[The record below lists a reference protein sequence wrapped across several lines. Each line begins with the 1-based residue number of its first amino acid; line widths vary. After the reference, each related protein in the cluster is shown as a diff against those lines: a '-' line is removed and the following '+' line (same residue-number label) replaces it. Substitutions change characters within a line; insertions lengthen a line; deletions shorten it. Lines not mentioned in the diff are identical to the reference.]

1 MRQPQPLVARLTSIR
16 RPRFCYGYT
25 SMLSDSSVGMAFSAQ
40 GAALSTSREQS
51 RVTAALCGT
60 LFFTMLPVTMMVP
73 VLKEIVTERFGT
85 GTFAA
90 HFFMSINMIGAILT
104 APLTASLADRAAQRK
119 TVLLIALI
127 FNLTTL
133 TLMPLADSF
142 ALFMTLRFFEGAFHV
157 LAISTIMA
165 CAADWAD
172 PTREGR
178 QMGMM
183 GASLIFGT
191 ACGAPMGGMIG
202 QSNPMMV
209 FALGVVCVAIG
220 TVLTFALIREAPGRA
235 RCTRFVET
243 IDLLRTRHTLLIPYA
258 FSFVDR
264 FCVGVI
270 VSSFVLFLGE
280 AHGYSPAQR
289 GGLLALFLFPFAILC
304 YPAGR
309 LADRYGRAVLMIAG
323 NASFGLAFA
332 AYGIAPESWLPAL
345 MLASGVFSAMFFS
358 PNLAMCGDLAP
369 PHQRAAA
376 FAGFNMAGS
385 LGFLCGP
392 LVGGAVHRF
401 ATPSLGS
408 LRAYSLA
415 FAVAGVVVLG
425 CALVFGPSLIRLS
438 KKE

>member
-1 MRQPQPLVARLTSIR
+1 MVL
-16 RPRFCYGYT
+16 
-25 SMLSDSSVGMAFSAQ
+25 
-40 GAALSTSREQS
+40 GADTLAATSRVQS
-51 RVTAALCGT
+51 RVSLALCGV
-60 LFFTMLPVTMMVP
+60 LFLIMLPVTMMVP
-73 VLKEIVTERFGT
+73 VLKEIVSERFGA
-85 GTFAA
+85 GTFSA
-90 HFFMSINMIGAILT
+90 HMYMSINMIGAILT
-104 APLTASLADRAAQRK
+104 APITASLADRAAHRK

-127 FNLTTL
+127 LNLATL
-133 TLMPLADSF
+133 TLMPLTDSF

-157 LAISTIMA
+157 LAVSTIMA
-165 CAADWAD
+165 TAADWAD
-172 PTREGR
+172 PQRKGR
-178 QMGMM
+178 QMGML

-191 ACGAPMGGMIG
+191 ACGAPLGGRIG
-202 QSNPMMV
+202 QTEPMMV
-209 FALGVVCVAIG
+209 FGLGVVCVAIAM
-220 TVLTFALIREAPGRA
+220 VVAFAVIRDAPGRA
-235 RCTRFVET
+235 RATKFAET
-243 IDLLRTRHTLLIPYA
+243 IELLRTRRVLLIPYA

-323 NASFGLAFA
+323 NAAFGLVFA
-332 AYGIAPESWLPAL
+332 VYGIAPEAWLPAL
-345 MLASGVFSAMFFS
+345 MLASGVFSAAFFS

-385 LGFLCGP
+385 FGFLCGP
-392 LVGGAVHRF
+392 LVGGVIHRI

-408 LRAYSLA
+408 LQAYSLA
-415 FAVAGVVVLG
+415 FAVAGFVVLG
-425 CALVFGPSLIRLS
+425 CAVAFGPALIRLS